1 MKGLGLPPPM
11 GDHKG
16 RPYTD
21 VLPVE
26 DSMSIYDIFDIKG
39 REALVTG
46 AGRGIGKTLAIA
58 LAEAGCD
65 VALFGLHMQNLEPV
79 AVAINKLGVQSIC
92 YEGDVSRKEDVDRAF
107 SGAAKEF
114 GRLDICVNNAGI
126 SMQKPVEEMP
136 EADWDSI
143 MDINMKGVFLCSQA
157 AARLM
162 LTRKSGSIINIGSI
176 SARVVNVPQK
186 QAVYNTSKAG
196 VIMLTQSMAVEW
208 APYGV
213 RVNSISPGYMKTEM
227 TLSTMSPFFPAW
239 EALTPMGRLGEPREL
254 RGALLYLASDASS
267 YVTGH
272 DMVVDGGY
280 IIR

>member
-1 MKGLGLPPPM
+1 MN
-11 GDHKG
+11 
-16 RPYTD
+16 
-21 VLPVE
+21 
-26 DSMSIYDIFDIKG
+26 IYDIFDIKG
-39 REALVTG
+39 RKALVTG
-46 AGRGIGKTLAIA
+46 AGRGIGKTLAVA

-65 VALFGLHMQNLEPV
+65 VALFGLHMQNLALV
-79 AVAINKLGVQSIC
+79 ADEIRKLGVRCAC
-92 YEGDVSRKEDVDRAF
+92 YEGDVSRKQDVDKAF
-107 SGAAKEF
+107 QKTTKEF

-143 MDINMKGVFLCSQA
+143 MDTNMKGVFLCSQA

-162 LTRKSGSIINIGSI
+162 LPRKSGSIINIGSI

-196 VIMLTQSMAVEW
+196 VVMLTQGMAVEW

-227 TLSTMSPFFPAW
+227 TLSTMAPLFPAW
-239 EALTPMGRLGEPREL
+239 EALTPMGRLGEPIEL
-254 RGALLYLASDASS
+254 RGALLYLASDASG

-272 DMVVDGGY
+272 DLVVDGGY
-280 IIR
+280 TVR